1 MGTLYP
7 KFKEQLLQGQI
18 GSLLTENVKVM
29 LIKSGYVYS
38 GQHKFVSD
46 VSMYDGGR
54 SGLLQNKSVIN
65 GVFDADD
72 ISISVISGGQ
82 MVALVLY
89 IDKGADNIS
98 PLIAYLDDVAGL
110 PVTCVVNDIVSI
122 IWDSGLY
129 KIFSL

>member
-1 MGTLYP
+1 MGALYP
-7 KFKEQLLQGQI
+7 KFKEQLLQSQI
-18 GSLLTENVKVM
+18 DSLLTGNVKVM

-38 GQHKFVSD
+38 EQHEFVSD
-46 VSMYDGGR
+46 VSNYGGGR
-54 SGLLQNKSVIN
+54 SGLLQNKSVSN

-110 PVTCVVNDIVSI
+110 PVTCIANDIVFI
-122 IWDSGLY
+122 IWDNGLY